1 VQAAVI
7 AAVVLKD
14 GRAPAGPQLASVHR
28 GSFAMVRFAPQATA
42 AEITNF
48 LGAYKASLVEGPL
61 KAGGGL
67 YRIRLAENPLP
78 PNDLGKIVH
87 QMQGESRIV
96 GFIAAA
102 D

>member
-1 VQAAVI
+1 MALTRRFVVI
-7 AAVVLKD
+7 AAL
-14 GRAPAGPQLASVHR
+14 AAAGSGALVSRV
-28 GSFAMVRFAPQATA
+28 PQATA

-78 PNDLGKIVH
+78 PNDVGKIRFAWRVVSF
-87 QMQGESRIV
+87 M
-96 GFIAAA
+96 
-102 D
+102 